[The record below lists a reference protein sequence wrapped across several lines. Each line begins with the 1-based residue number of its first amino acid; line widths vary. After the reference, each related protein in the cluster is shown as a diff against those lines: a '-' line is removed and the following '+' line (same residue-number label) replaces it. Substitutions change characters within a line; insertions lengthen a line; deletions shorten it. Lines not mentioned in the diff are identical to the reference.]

1 MTASKSIMPPQT
13 TQPFPPGANNIFTAG
28 TIKQQQ
34 NATAQNALT
43 QGGGV
48 RRRRHSKKRKNVRGT
63 IVRGT
68 IVRGGAI
75 AVPPVPSS
83 AVDKGATTNNYT
95 DITSLSANAQN
106 NASYDKTTNP
116 GQVAAISA
124 QQQSTKTGG
133 SKRRMKRGGS
143 WPKWG
148 CLSGGKK
155 TRKRHKKRKSNRH
168 KY

>member
-13 TQPFPPGANNIFTAG
+13 TQPFPPGANNMFTAG
-28 TIKQQQ
+28 IIKQQQ

-48 RRRRHSKKRKNVRGT
+48 RRRRHSKKRKN
-63 IVRGT
+63 
-68 IVRGGAI
+68 VRGGAI

-155 TRKRHKKRKSNRH
+155 TRKRHKKRRKSNRH